1 MRKARG
7 EDELGVRLDEI
18 EREFRS
24 AERSSAR
31 EAEEE
36 KQAEIEAVAA
46 RSAVTRLKAE
56 RLQLA
61 ETVRVARASIE
72 KKTEEREHHT
82 RTMAS
87 LEEGVVRDSR
97 AANDLANQRRALE
110 ADRDAM
116 REAAQGL
123 RARVERIE
131 DEARAARGRKDET
144 QRELHEIEL
153 RDTEIRGRSEALRE
167 RIREEYSVDIDEVGA
182 YAPAE
187 GEEPFNQGA
196 AREEVE
202 RLKVRLR
209 SMGPV
214 NLLALDEYDEE
225 SKRLE
230 FLQAQYDDLER
241 SKETLKEAIERINE
255 TATRMFVET
264 FDKVRTNFITTFQRL
279 FEGGEADLKFA
290 EPTQPLESP
299 IEIIASPR
307 GKRLGRLSLLS
318 GGERALTAIALL
330 FAIYLVKPSPF
341 CILDEVDAP
350 LDDANVDRFIRML
363 REFAEL
369 TQFVIIT
376 HNKKTMQAA
385 DRLYGITM
393 EESGVSKVVSV
404 RLDAARD
411 EVRSEEA
418 VLEAA

>member
-1 MRKARG
+1 
-7 EDELGVRLDEI
+7 
-18 EREFRS
+18 
-24 AERSSAR
+24 
-31 EAEEE
+31 
-36 KQAEIEAVAA
+36 
-46 RSAVTRLKAE
+46 VTRLKAE
-56 RLQLA
+56 RVQLA
-61 ETVRVARASIE
+61 ETVRSARASID
-72 KKTEEREHHT
+72 KKTEEREQHV
-82 RTMAS
+82 RSMAS
-87 LEEGVVRDSR
+87 LDEAIARDSR
-97 AANDLANQRRALE
+97 AADELAVERRALE

-123 RARVERIE
+123 RGRIETIE
-131 DEARAARGRKDET
+131 DEARAARGRKDEA

-153 RDTEIRGRSEALRE
+153 KDTELRGRCEALRE
-167 RIREEYSVDIDEVGA
+167 RIREEYSIDVEEAGP

-187 GEEPFNQGA
+187 GEEPFDEGA

-202 RLKVRLR
+202 RLRARLR

-230 FLQAQYDDLER
+230 FLQAQYEDLER
-241 SKETLKEAIERINE
+241 SKASLKEAIERINE

-264 FDKVRTNFITTFQRL
+264 FDKVRANFIETFQRL
-279 FEGGEADLKFA
+279 FEGGEADLRFA
-290 EPTQPLESP
+290 EPSEPLESA
-299 IEIIASPR
+299 IEIVASPR

-350 LDDANVDRFIRML
+350 LDDANVERFVRML
-363 REFAEL
+363 REFSER

-376 HNKKTMQAA
+376 HNKTTMQAA